1 MNKFYIQI
9 VLFLLSVS
17 VYLSN
22 KTLAT
27 EPAPRNAATPRSIP
41 DKDTSDEVYN
51 KHEHLLCTD
60 PKEIAQAIEF
70 KKEAVLKLMY
80 YAIDTNDPKSGKIN
94 PNTSTDSCKKKDE
107 YNANDPKSGKINP
120 NTSTDSCKKKDKYNA
135 NDNKSGKINPNTSTD
150 SCKKKD
156 EYNANDNKSGKIN
169 PNTSTDSCKKKD
181 EYNANDP
188 KSGKINPN
196 TSTDSCKKKD
206 KYHDVIK
213 VNFQIDDPNKYNKII
228 NKLWDPDY
236 PDSFDHPNSSDHSC
250 SSKHSRSSKNSNY
263 FNTFE
268 TKTKIVRVYNPNLV
282 MIQRRIN
289 NPFFG
294 CQKYFYALATKVQIS
309 KDKAVIVMASVNIN
323 DHNSQ
328 NTISYKNPIIES
340 ANLFEADI
348 DSDEDIKS
356 GKLIKTFVNIS
367 GHLIEK
373 KDNCVDI
380 TYVTSINGLMNLSI
394 NEPSENP

>member
-1 MNKFYIQI
+1 MSKFYIQI
-9 VLFLLSVS
+9 VFFLLSVS

-27 EPAPRNAATPRSIP
+27 EPAPRNAATLRSIP
-41 DKDTSDEVYN
+41 DKDTSDEVYK

-60 PKEIAQAIEF
+60 PKEIKQAIEF
-70 KKEAVLKLMY
+70 KKEAVLKLIH
-80 YAIDTNDPKSGKIN
+80 YAIDTNYNKSHEIKK
-94 PNTSTDSCKKKDE
+94 PN
-107 YNANDPKSGKINP
+107 A
-120 NTSTDSCKKKDKYNA
+120 STDSCKKKDK
-135 NDNKSGKINPNTSTD
+135 
-150 SCKKKD
+150 CH
-156 EYNANDNKSGKIN
+156 E
-169 PNTSTDSCKKKD
+169 
-181 EYNANDP
+181 NDP
-188 KSGKINPN
+188 KS
-196 TSTDSCKKKD
+196 D
-206 KYHDVIK
+206 KYHDIIK

-236 PDSFDHPNSSDHSC
+236 PNSSDHLNSSDHSP
-250 SSKHSRSSKNSNY
+250 
-263 FNTFE
+263 
-268 TKTKIVRVYNPNLV
+268 KIVRVYNPNLV
-282 MIQRRIN
+282 IIQRRIN

-294 CQKYFYALATKVQIS
+294 CQKYFYALAAKVEIS
-309 KDKAVIVMASVNIN
+309 KDKAVIVMASGNIN

-380 TYVTSINGLMNLSI
+380 TYVTSINGLINLTL
-394 NEPSENP
+394 NEPSEKP

>member
-1 MNKFYIQI
+1 MSKFYIQI
-9 VLFLLSVS
+9 VFFLLSVS

-27 EPAPRNAATPRSIP
+27 EPAPRNAATLRSIP
-41 DKDTSDEVYN
+41 DKDTSDEVYK

-60 PKEIAQAIEF
+60 PKEIKQAIEF
-70 KKEAVLKLMY
+70 KKEAVLKLIH
-80 YAIDTNDPKSGKIN
+80 YAIDTNYNKSHEIKKPNASTDSCKKKDKCHENDPKSGKINPNTSTNSCEERGESHTNDNKSHEIKKPNASTDSCKKKDKCHENDPKSGKIN
-94 PNTSTDSCKKKDE
+94 PNTSTDSCE
-107 YNANDPKSGKINP
+107 
-120 NTSTDSCKKKDKYNA
+120 
-135 NDNKSGKINPNTSTD
+135 
-150 SCKKKD
+150 
-156 EYNANDNKSGKIN
+156 
-169 PNTSTDSCKKKD
+169 
-181 EYNANDP
+181 
-188 KSGKINPN
+188 
-196 TSTDSCKKKD
+196 KKD
-206 KYHDVIK
+206 KYHDIIK

-236 PDSFDHPNSSDHSC
+236 PNSSDHLN
-250 SSKHSRSSKNSNY
+250 SSDHSRSSKNPRSSKRSNY
-263 FNTFE
+263 FDTLE
-268 TKTKIVRVYNPNLV
+268 AKTKIVRVYNPNLV
-282 MIQRRIN
+282 IIQRRIN

-294 CQKYFYALATKVQIS
+294 CQKYFYALAAKVEIS
-309 KDKAVIVMASVNIN
+309 KDKAVIVMASGNIN

-380 TYVTSINGLMNLSI
+380 TYVTSINGLINLTL
-394 NEPSENP
+394 NEPSEKP